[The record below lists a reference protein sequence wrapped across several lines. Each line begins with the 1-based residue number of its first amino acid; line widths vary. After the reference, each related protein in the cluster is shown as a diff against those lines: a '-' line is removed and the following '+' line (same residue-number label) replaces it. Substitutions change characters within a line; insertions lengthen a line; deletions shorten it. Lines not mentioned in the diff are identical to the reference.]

1 MAERIP
7 LLSPDC
13 QCEGDVR
20 VESVINS
27 LLHGEE
33 SDVFG
38 DAGYQGAHKRPDARK
53 DFTWHVAMSP
63 GKRKELS

>member
-1 MAERIP
+1 M
-7 LLSPDC
+7 
-13 QCEGDVR
+13 
-20 VESVINS
+20 ESVINS

-53 DFTWHVAMSP
+53 DFTWHVAMRP